1 MFDKETIFCR
11 IHCKLLKQF
20 GTHKEALVYLR
31 AATTMMTRHSVDGLL
46 RAITGRVRDGVT
58 VRPARVATYTLR
70 HAVLYVTYAVLV
82 THHVSARGN

>member
-1 MFDKETIFCR
+1 
-11 IHCKLLKQF
+11 
-20 GTHKEALVYLR
+20 
-31 AATTMMTRHSVDGLL
+31 MMTRHSVDGLL